1 VSDTPLRFDSPQI
14 QRLRRLIGRRSA
26 RTEAGAFVVEG
37 PMLIDEAVRAGWT
50 VEAVYVPEGVDAHQ
64 LGIDGIARIDVH
76 QLGPGVLQRLA
87 STDTPQPAI
96 AVVARPALHPDL
108 LDRASRIVIADRVG
122 DPGNLGTMMRSAE
135 AAGFDALVLTPGT
148 VDPFNTKVVRAS
160 AGALFHVPVVSTN
173 VAVVRSAGLT
183 VVGSSSH
190 QGTPHTEFEW
200 PARLA
205 ILAGNEAHGISDDEA
220 VDVWVRIEHAGR
232 AESLNVAM
240 ATTLLCFESVRPR

>member
-1 VSDTPLRFDSPQI
+1 VSDTPLRFDNPQI

-26 RTEAGAFVVEG
+26 RADDGAFAVEG
-37 PMLIDEAVRAGWT
+37 PMLIGEAIRAGWT
-50 VEAVYVPEGVDAHQ
+50 VEAVYVPEGTDADQ
-64 LGIDGIARIDVH
+64 LGIAGIDVRH
-76 QLGPGVLQRLA
+76 LGPGVLQRLA

-96 AVVARPALHPDL
+96 AVVAQPSTLPDV

-122 DPGNLGTMMRSAE
+122 DPGNLGTIMRSAE

-160 AGALFHVPVVSTN
+160 AGALFHVPLVNATLD
-173 VAVVRSAGLT
+173 VVRTAGLT
-183 VVGSSSH
+183 LVGSSSH

-205 ILAGNEAHGISDDEA
+205 IVAGNEAHGVTDDAA
-220 VDVWVRIEHAGR
+220 VDVWVRIEHEGR

-240 ATTLLCFESVRPR
+240 AITLLCFECVRQR